1 MNSNKQKFRFWI
13 EVLTNNPN
21 YLYYF
26 GPFNSY
32 LDAEWCKYDYI
43 QDLEEEGAII
53 INTEITQYKPKRLDM
68 PIFCFGDYI
77 SETST

>member
-1 MNSNKQKFRFWI
+1 MNSNKQEFRWWI

-32 LDAEWCKYDYI
+32 LDAEWYKYDYI
-43 QDLEEEGAII
+43 QDLEEEKAII
-53 INTEITQYKPKRLDM
+53 IDTEITQYQPKRLDAS
-68 PIFCFGDYI
+68 IVCFGDYI
-77 SETST
+77 NEIST